1 VKVGKVLVCYKVG
14 KQFHSKIGGGSL
26 PWARRE
32 DSIPQEA
39 QLDGIYVPRASES
52 NERLL
57 AETV

>member
-1 VKVGKVLVCYKVG
+1 MKVGKVLVCYKVG
-14 KQFHSKIGGGSL
+14 KQFHSKNGEGSS

-39 QLDGIYVPRASES
+39 QLDGIYVLPARESEGCP
-52 NERLL
+52 L